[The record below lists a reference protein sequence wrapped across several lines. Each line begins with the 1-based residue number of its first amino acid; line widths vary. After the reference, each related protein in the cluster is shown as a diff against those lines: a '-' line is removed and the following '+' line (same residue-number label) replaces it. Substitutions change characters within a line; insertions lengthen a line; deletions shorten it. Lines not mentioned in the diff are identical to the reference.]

1 MKIRMG
7 LIVVQIFLSA
17 SVFAENKAATQT
29 CLFKL
34 FLAEKKCQIA
44 IWITDEND
52 AFIDT
57 VYVTRKTGQ
66 KGLGNRGGS
75 LDDKWGGSRLS
86 TLPVWAHARGINYG
100 NGNFYP
106 PEDKPLTDAIS
117 SATPKAGEFVWNWS
131 PKGALKQGKYFYY
144 VEINKSFDENEHH
157 NYSWYRGQPSVV
169 WRGSILVG
177 DASHESKAQIIGH
190 GHVSG
195 ENGQIDPDL
204 TTLTTSL
211 ELIKNITA
219 TYHP

>member
-1 MKIRMG
+1 MKIRIG
-7 LIVVQIFLSA
+7 VIVVQIFLSA

-34 FLAEKKCQIA
+34 FLAENKCQIA
-44 IWITDEND
+44 IWITDENE
-52 AFIDT
+52 
-57 VYVTRKTGQ
+57 Q
-66 KGLGNRGGS
+66 
-75 LDDKWGGSRLS
+75 
-86 TLPVWAHARGINYG
+86 
-100 NGNFYP
+100 
-106 PEDKPLTDAIS
+106 
-117 SATPKAGEFVWNWS
+117 
-131 PKGALKQGKYFYY
+131 
-144 VEINKSFDENEHH
+144 H